1 MPRHCQRQIDA
12 DAAPAEKRRPRSAA
26 QPVYRRYSGDQPT
39 AALLTRILT
48 DLDFAVPYE
57 DIERDAGL
65 AGEVIDRHVT
75 AASISHC
82 EIVRSVFYRNKG
94 AYIIGRLWVAGRI
107 VPLVLALLNSPQG
120 IAVDAVLLTED
131 DISII
136 FSFARSY
143 FHVEVEQPRQM
154 IEFLRSIMPL
164 KPVAELYTSLGYNK
178 HGKTELYR
186 DLLRHIAQSD
196 DLFEVARGERGM
208 VMAVFTLPSFDVV
221 FKIIKDRFSEPKTT
235 TRQDVLNRYQ
245 LVFRHDRAGR
255 LIDAQEFEHLKF
267 DRARFAPEL
276 LEELLHV
283 AAQSV
288 TVEGE
293 NVIIKHLYT
302 ERRTIPLNLYLKEA
316 PEAARR
322 AAVIDYGYTIK
333 DLAAANIFPGDILL
347 KNFGVTRHGRVVFYD
362 YDELC
367 LVTDCQFREMPDA
380 RDDDDEFSA
389 EPWFF
394 VGESDVFPA
403 EFRTFLGLPQPLR
416 QIFAERHAELFG
428 VEFWQQLQRR
438 HRAGEVI
445 DIFPYR
451 VSRRL
456 PGERG

>member
-1 MPRHCQRQIDA
+1 
-12 DAAPAEKRRPRSAA
+12 
-26 QPVYRRYSGDQPT
+26 
-39 AALLTRILT
+39 
-48 DLDFAVPYE
+48 
-57 DIERDAGL
+57 
-65 AGEVIDRHVT
+65 
-75 AASISHC
+75 
-82 EIVRSVFYRNKG
+82 
-94 AYIIGRLWVAGRI
+94 
-107 VPLVLALLNSPQG
+107 
-120 IAVDAVLLTED
+120 
-131 DISII
+131 
-136 FSFARSY
+136 
-143 FHVEVEQPRQM
+143 M

-288 TVEGE
+288 TVEDE

-322 AAVIDYGYTIK
+322 AALIDYGYTIK

-416 QIFAERHAELFG
+416 QIFTERHAELFG